1 MLCEPTRRDRDGE
14 SSGNR
19 SLGSGSARAS
29 GTFVSKPR
37 GCPDP
42 RLEFSLYVLS
52 GSRRTRRAHFAG
64 RPRYDTTTCGG
75 QKSGKYT
82 NRTLLFIDCSAQQ
95 AWGQGVELLE
105 MPNLSRLV
113 GSCWASRRRSV
124 TRLKVSNRYS
134 GDGGTCMSPVTKVF
148 RVSRS
153 ATPTQIDRWIP
164 SEAGSI
170 AADEDKIING

>member
-1 MLCEPTRRDRDGE
+1 
-14 SSGNR
+14 
-19 SLGSGSARAS
+19 
-29 GTFVSKPR
+29 
-37 GCPDP
+37 
-42 RLEFSLYVLS
+42 
-52 GSRRTRRAHFAG
+52 
-64 RPRYDTTTCGG
+64 
-75 QKSGKYT
+75 
-82 NRTLLFIDCSAQQ
+82 
-95 AWGQGVELLE
+95 